1 MTARVYNSLHSA
13 GFMVISRFI
22 LVLQHNQFSFFN
34 ITALN
39 FIFSFYNLSF
49 SRPSLTRL
57 LNYFGPSGL
66 EV

>member
-34 ITALN
+34 ITKPPM
-39 FIFSFYNLSF
+39 IDS
-49 SRPSLTRL
+49 
-57 LNYFGPSGL
+57 GPHL
-66 EV
+66 DCFEFRV